1 MSDAIV
7 KVTIKNADEI
17 KSAFKAAPERV
28 SAEIGTAIG
37 RIITSVEN
45 EAKREAPVNKQGG
58 GGNLRQSISS
68 KMTSRTS
75 GMVEVGSSYG
85 IYVHEGTSPHII
97 RVRTKRV
104 LADKRQNLMFGKVVH
119 HPGTRAN
126 PFLQRAVDKQSSF
139 IDREFEEAVERAV
152 K

>member
-7 KVTIKNADEI
+7 RVTIKNADEI
-17 KSAFKAAPERV
+17 KSAFKTAPERV
-28 SAEIGTAIG
+28 SAEIGTAIN
-37 RIITSVEN
+37 RIITRVEN

-58 GGNLRQSISS
+58 GGNLRQSITS
-68 KMTSRTS
+68 KMTGRTS
-75 GMVEVGSSYG
+75 GMVEVGASYG
-85 IYVHEGTSPHII
+85 VYVHEGTSPHII

-104 LADKRQNLMFGKVVH
+104 LADKRSNSIFGAVVH

-126 PFLQRAVDKQSSF
+126 PFLQRAVDNQSSF
-139 IDREFEEAVERAV
+139 IDKEFENAVERAV